1 MLFNGHMFPRVYFTT
16 PNIQNDLNLTITI
29 IHHMIT
35 HWHGNLTQFL
45 YLWLNNTQY
54 ENKNQIVFGY
64 LSMLVELINF
74 QNVKLGFL
82 LIVHMH
88 AHIDQ
93 MFICFVVELKRK
105 NTGSLLSLI
114 SIIKKSYFLEP
125 IFHALE
131 NIVDMCR
138 FINRLHD
145 EEKCIRQINN
155 INLSLI
161 FYKKY
166 WWECWQYGNIGWD
179 WWKMR

>member
-1 MLFNGHMFPRVYFTT
+1 
-16 PNIQNDLNLTITI
+16 
-29 IHHMIT
+29 
-35 HWHGNLTQFL
+35 
-45 YLWLNNTQY
+45 
-54 ENKNQIVFGY
+54 
-64 LSMLVELINF
+64 MLVELRIF

-82 LIVHMH
+82 LIVHMRS
-88 AHIDQ
+88 HIDQ

-105 NTGSLLSLI
+105 NIGSLLSLI

-166 WWECWQYGNIGWD
+166 
-179 WWKMR
+179 